1 MKIKRRIFVG
11 WAATAALVA
20 PAQVTDLSDAIN
32 KAGRQRML
40 AQRMAKAYLCV
51 GQQVQVTA
59 ATKALDQSMALFDRQ
74 LVELKAF
81 VPVGAVRDTYLQL
94 ESQWST
100 YKALLVGAAP
110 SEPNAVKLLT
120 QDAAMLSLANKGT
133 EQLEQISGKPA
144 GKLVNLAGRQR
155 MLSQRMAKY
164 YLAAAWNID
173 PGSSSLEMA
182 KARAEFVNAMEIL
195 HKAPEATAEIKQEL
209 VLADAQWIFFD
220 AALKTRPSAGGKGA
234 SEVFVSSENLLQV
247 MDKVTGLFAR
257 VSRS

>member
-1 MKIKRRIFVG
+1 MQLKRRIFIG
-11 WAATAALVA
+11 WAATATLVA
-20 PAQVTDLSDAIN
+20 PAQVTDLGDAIN

-59 ATKALDQSMALFDRQ
+59 ATKVLDQSMALFDRQ

-81 VPVGAVRDTYLQL
+81 APSGTVHDTYAQL

-110 SEPNAVKLLT
+110 SEPNAVKLLA
-120 QDAAMLSLANKGT
+120 QDAAVLSLANRGT
-133 EQLEQISGKPA
+133 ELLEQMSGKPL

-155 MLSQRMAKY
+155 MLSQRLAKY

-173 PGSSSLEMA
+173 PVNSSLEMA
-182 KARAEFVNAMEIL
+182 RARTEFMAAMEVL
-195 HKAPEATAEIKQEL
+195 HKAPETTADIRQEL
-209 VLADAQWIFFD
+209 ALADAQWIFFD
-220 AALKTRPSAGGKGA
+220 SALKTRPSAASKGA

-257 VSRS
+257 VNHT